1 MIRPRLDPSAD
12 PDCGQ
17 KGEGMNI
24 NPDSGLRSA
33 RRVVALAAVLSAL
46 QGAASAQ
53 DYPSQDIRLICGFP
67 PGSGA
72 DIFVRYFAEKLRP
85 LAGRTVVVENKVG
98 AASNIA
104 TEYVARSR
112 PDGYTLYPFAG
123 TTVAASMH
131 LFKNPPVD
139 VGKAIRVA
147 ATTSNLAFMLVVDA
161 KSPHKTVAELTA
173 AVKQKGSHASYAV
186 AANPGKIMGAIYKN
200 TAGLDALEVQ
210 YRSAPDSLNELRTGR
225 LDYGLHDPIFA
236 LSQQRE
242 GRLRVLAVSSGKR
255 LSSLPEL
262 PTMSESG
269 IPMDLT
275 LWWGVM
281 VPAATPKPII
291 DKINQWFSEIVS
303 MEETKKFLNAS
314 GADPMINTPER
325 SQEMFEEAIK
335 EWGEYVRMAK
345 IVPQ

>member
-1 MIRPRLDPSAD
+1 MKFHSRGWMRPVR
-12 PDCGQ
+12 
-17 KGEGMNI
+17 
-24 NPDSGLRSA
+24 
-33 RRVVALAAVLSAL
+33 LAAMLIATTGL
-46 QGAASAQ
+46 APDGAQAQ

-72 DIFVRYFAEKLRP
+72 DVFVRYFADKLRP
-85 LAGRTVVVENKVG
+85 IAGRTVVVENKVG

-112 PDGYTLYPFAG
+112 PDGHTLYPFAG

-131 LFKNPPVD
+131 LFKHPPVD

-161 KSPHKTVAELTA
+161 KSPHKTMAELTA
-173 AVKQKGSHASYAV
+173 AVKKKGGDASYAV
-186 AANPGKIMGAIYKN
+186 AANPGRIMGAIYKN
-200 TAGLDALEVQ
+200 TAGLGALEVQ
-210 YRSAPDSLNELRTGR
+210 YRTAADSLNEMLSGK

-236 LSQQRE
+236 LAQQRE
-242 GRLRVLAVSSGKR
+242 GRLRVLAISASKR
-255 LSSLPEL
+255 LQSQPDL
-262 PTMSESG
+262 PTMTESG
-269 IPMDLT
+269 IPMDLD

-281 VPAATPKPII
+281 VPTGTPKPII
-291 DKINQWFSEIVS
+291 DTINRWFSQIVRT
-303 MEETKKFLNAS
+303 EETKKFLNAY

-325 SQEMFEEAIK
+325 SQEMFEQAIK

-345 IVPQ
+345 IEPQ